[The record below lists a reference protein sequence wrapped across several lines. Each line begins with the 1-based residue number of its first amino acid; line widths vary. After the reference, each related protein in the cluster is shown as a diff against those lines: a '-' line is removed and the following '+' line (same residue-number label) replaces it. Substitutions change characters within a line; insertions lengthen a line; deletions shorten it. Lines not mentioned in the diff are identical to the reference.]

1 MTSAFSKIGAK
12 VSKRSLQLHSTC
24 PEQNRQSK
32 NNSRKRFCFC
42 ELFQIRS
49 KKFTAFRQ
57 KRLGSFDQNAFYVS
71 IRTMWAGFF
80 FEILYVHIYL
90 RTSTEK
96 VLEFHLK
103 ILPQQQ
109 STFPEKCLEGNY
121 SFWKCFF
128 WNFFQSL
135 SLKITEHCQN
145 VLRKDRRNYF
155 LSAQRNFWN
164 NFFRKNITLGNF
176 SDFEWKHYRLLSRV
190 VSNRAVANAVDV
202 SRAKLSGK
210 IYF

>member
-1 MTSAFSKIGAK
+1 MVLVFELDVMRLETKKIGKRCRKFWSRILLEKKKIFFRWLTSAFSKIGAK

-128 WNFFQSL
+128 EIFFNL
-135 SLKITEHCQN
+135 W
-145 VLRKDRRNYF
+145 
-155 LSAQRNFWN
+155 A
-164 NFFRKNITLGNF
+164 
-176 SDFEWKHYRLLSRV
+176 
-190 VSNRAVANAVDV
+190 
-202 SRAKLSGK
+202 
-210 IYF
+210 